1 MTVTTGD
8 LARAG
13 LGEAEAGLDTLARLP
28 ASLHAP
34 VLEHLP
40 LAADPDL
47 ALRGLA
53 RLAASGDEEL
63 VAALGAGD
71 STLPSGLV
79 RVFGASYALSDFL
92 VVTPGA
98 WRLLGPES
106 KQATDSAWRDH
117 AISTLR
123 QAREGALPVELRV
136 PDQEPVDALR
146 ISYRSLLIQLVA
158 ADVAGTATFER
169 VSALLS
175 DLAVGVLGSALGI
188 ASDAVGERSGE
199 VDLAVIAMGKCGGHE
214 LNYVSDVDVVFV
226 AEPGG
231 DEATK
236 AATALATQMMRICS
250 AHTAAGTI
258 WPVDAAL
265 RPEGRRGALV
275 RTMDSYRGYYERWA
289 GTWEFQAMLKA
300 RPAAGDLTLGRKYVE
315 TFRPLVWHA
324 ADRDNF
330 VADVQQMRARVI
342 EHIPD
347 DPAREIKLGPGGLR
361 DVEFAVQLLQLVHGR
376 TDHTLRSPNTLQ
388 ALHDLSAGGYVGRD
402 DAATLTDAYRFLR
415 TLEHRLQ
422 LIRMRRTHVLPTDPA
437 ALRMLGRGLGYT
449 DAPTEQLQSA
459 WSSTSATVRRLHE
472 KLFYRPLLAAVAR
485 IPTEGIRLSPDAAEA
500 RLEALGFLDPKA
512 ALRHLQ
518 ALTEGVS
525 RRSAIQRQ
533 LLPAMLS
540 WFADGPAPDAGLL
553 AFRSISDRLGAT
565 PWYLRLLRD
574 EGVAAQ
580 RLATVLAA
588 SRYASVM
595 LERAPDA
602 VELLGRPQLLGV
614 DESAVLQ
621 QMQASSARQ
630 ADPEKA
636 IAAVRTIRRR
646 ELIGVAVADVAEAA
660 PTEQVMADLT
670 ATADASIAAGLDVA
684 QRAVLERR
692 GWAEAP
698 GEMAVIA
705 MGRFGGR
712 EMGYGSDADVIYV
725 TTTAPGADAEEAS
738 DFFRDVATE
747 LKILLGAPMADPP
760 LLIDADLRPE
770 GRSGPLTRTLDS
782 YAAYYAKWSMAWEA
796 QALLR
801 ARPVAGNPELGKDF
815 IDLVDPLR
823 YPADGISRADV
834 QYIRRIKAR
843 VDNERLPRGADRN
856 THTKLGRGGLADIEW
871 TVQLLQMRHAG
882 RLPSLR
888 DTSTLGTLAALV
900 DEEIVPAADAEALRS
915 AWLLAT
921 RVRNAIMLFRG
932 RPSDTLPTSTNELRA
947 VARLLHLGSSGE
959 FTEHYR
965 RVTRHAHAVVARLF
979 FED

>member
-1 MTVTTGD
+1 MTAVTAGD

-13 LGEAEAGLDTLARLP
+13 VGGAEAGLGTIARIP
-28 ASLHAP
+28 GHLHDRI
-34 VLEHLP
+34 LEHLP
-40 LAADPDL
+40 LAPDPDL

-53 RLAASGDEEL
+53 RLLAARDEEL
-63 VAALGAGD
+63 TAALATGD
-71 STLPSGLV
+71 LAASLV
-79 RVFGASYALSDFL
+79 RVLGASYALSDF
-92 VVTPGA
+92 VAATPGA
-98 WRLLGPES
+98 WRMLGPGS
-106 KQATDSAWRDH
+106 TTAPDPSWRD
-117 AISTLR
+117 AAVSSLGR
-123 QAREGALPVELRV
+123 AREGVVPAELQV
-136 PDQEPVDALR
+136 PFQQPVDALR
-146 ISYRSLLIQLVA
+146 LTYRSRLIQLVA
-158 ADVAGTATFER
+158 ADVAGDVPFER
-169 VSALLS
+169 VAALLS
-175 DLAVGVLGSALGI
+175 DLAVGVLGAALGI
-188 ASDAVGERSGE
+188 AADSLGERTVD
-199 VDLAVIAMGKCGGHE
+199 VDLAVLAMGKCGGHE
-214 LNYVSDVDVVFV
+214 LNYVSDVDVIFV

-231 DEATK
+231 DEPTR
-236 AATALATQMMRICS
+236 AATSLATGMMRVCS
-250 AHTAAGTI
+250 AHTPAGTI

-275 RTMDSYRGYYERWA
+275 RTLDSYRGYYDRWA

-300 RPAAGDLTLGRKYVE
+300 LPAAGDLALGKRFIDA
-315 TFRPLVWHA
+315 FRPLVWQA
-324 ADRDNF
+324 ANRPNF
-330 VADVQQMRARVI
+330 VEDVQQMRARVI
-342 EHIPD
+342 EHITD

-376 TDHTLRSPNTLQ
+376 ADDTLHSPNTLQ
-388 ALHDLSAGGYVGRD
+388 ALADLTSGGYVARD
-402 DAATLTDAYRFLR
+402 DSATLADAYRFLR

-422 LIRMRRTHVLPTDPA
+422 LIRMRRTHVLPRDPA
-437 ALRMLGRGLGYT
+437 TLRMLGRGLGYT
-449 DAPTEQLQSA
+449 DEPTQQLEA
-459 WSSTSATVRRLHE
+459 TWSSTSATVRRLHE

-485 IPTEGIRLSPDAAEA
+485 IPTEGIRLSPDAAEV

-588 SRYASVM
+588 SRYASAM
-595 LERAPDA
+595 LERAPEA
-602 VELLGRPQLLGV
+602 VELLGRRHLLGV
-614 DESAVLQ
+614 DEDVVRQ
-621 QMQASSARQ
+621 QMQSSSARHEDAIQ
-630 ADPEKA
+630 G

-646 ELIGVAVADVAEAA
+646 ELIGVAVADVAEGA

-670 ATADASIAAGLDVA
+670 ATADASIAAGLEVA
-684 QRAVLERR
+684 ERSILGRR
-692 GWAEAP
+692 GWSDPP
-698 GEMAVIA
+698 GVLAVIA
-705 MGRFGGR
+705 MGRLGGR
-712 EMGYGSDADVIYV
+712 EMGYGSDADVMYV
-725 TTTAPGADAEEAS
+725 TETAEGADPGAAADY
-738 DFFRDVATE
+738 FRDVATE
-747 LKILLGAPMADPP
+747 LKSLLGSPMADPA

-770 GRSGPLTRTLDS
+770 GRNGPLTRTLES
-782 YAAYYAKWSMAWEA
+782 YAAYYANWSMAWEA

-801 ARPVAGNPELGKDF
+801 ARPAAGDPDLGGRF
-815 IDLVDPLR
+815 IELVDPLR
-823 YPADGISRADV
+823 YPADGITETDV
-834 QYIRRIKAR
+834 RSVRRIKAR

-882 RLPSLR
+882 RVPALR
-888 DTSTLGTLAALV
+888 DTSTLGTLEALV
-900 DEEIVPAADAEALRS
+900 SEGIVTAADAGAMRS
-915 AWLLAT
+915 GWLLAT

-932 RPSDTLPTSTNELRA
+932 RPSDTLPTSSTELRA
-947 VARLLHLGSSGE
+947 VARLLRLGGSGE

-965 RVTRHAHAVVARLF
+965 RVTRQAHGVVARLF